1 MKKSVLAILIISLF
15 SSMNATAQKFAFI
28 DTEYILSKIDEY
40 QLNQHKIEEKAQSYQ
55 LEVKK
60 VSEEVETM
68 YKNFQEKAETMNDKQ
83 IQSMQE
89 KIMKKEQEAME
100 LGRKYFGPE
109 GAIADMKSKL
119 LTPFFD
125 KIYEASKVIALK
137 YDYAAIID
145 RATANSVIFAQPEYD
160 ISNEILA
167 TMGYSK

>member
-109 GAIADMKSKL
+109 GDRKS
-119 LTPFFD
+119 
-125 KIYEASKVIALK
+125 V
-137 YDYAAIID
+137 
-145 RATANSVIFAQPEYD
+145 V
-160 ISNEILA
+160 
-167 TMGYSK
+167 